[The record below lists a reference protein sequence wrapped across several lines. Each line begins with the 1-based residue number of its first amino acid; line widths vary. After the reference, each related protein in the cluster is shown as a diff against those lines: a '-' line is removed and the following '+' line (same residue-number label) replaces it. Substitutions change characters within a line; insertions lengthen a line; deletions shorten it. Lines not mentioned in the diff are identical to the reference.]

1 MVSVDDYARQLAK
14 CEKEDL
20 YTLSE
25 WMKSVRS
32 LIQVI
37 IKRLNGSMSIH
48 PTSIFKDTNVAK
60 HLSLPHD
67 KYVIASADKTPN
79 NIIFVCKSHYVD
91 CLV

>member
-1 MVSVDDYARQLAK
+1 MVCVDDYARQLAK

-48 PTSIFKDTNVAK
+48 PTSIFKDTDVAK
-60 HLSLPHD
+60 HLSLPHG
-67 KYVIASADKTPN
+67 KYVIVSADKTPN
-79 NIIFVCKSHYVD
+79 NIVFVCKAHYVD